1 MAILIIILTIFF
13 EILFLVNLILYWFI
27 ILKVKSSTAK
37 IHYYCKKIFPIVWT
51 CCLVFIILLSS
62 NIIQFVFK
70 ENFSYFQD
78 LWSWFIILGTVF
90 IIAGLKIASMAKKLF
105 KVKAVRVNGLKLIK
119 KGIYSVIRHPIYLSW
134 LLIFMG
140 FCFVFD
146 SYITLIFLPVFSI
159 LLEIHS
165 ILEERY
171 ILIPAF
177 GKKYHEYKNKTPFR
191 LLPQPYNYIFMI
203 LAVIVVYIGF
213 FNFLLKG

>member
-13 EILFLVNLILYWFI
+13 EILFLVNLVLYWVI

-37 IHYYCKKIFPIVWT
+37 IQYYYEKIFPIIWT
-51 CCLVFIILLSS
+51 CCLVFIILLTS
-62 NIIQFVFK
+62 NIIQFISG

-78 LWSWFIILGTVF
+78 FWSWFIILGTIF
-90 IIAGLKIASMAKKLF
+90 IIAGFKIASMAKKLF
-105 KVKAVRVNGLKLIK
+105 KVRVVRVTESKLIK

-140 FCFVFD
+140 FSFIFD

-171 ILIPAF
+171 ILIPVF
-177 GKKYHEYKNKTPFR
+177 GKNYHEYKNKTPFR
-191 LLPQPYNYIFMI
+191 LLPQPYKYIFMI
-203 LAVIVVYIGF
+203 LVVIVV
-213 FNFLLKG
+213 L